1 MIVVI
6 LKSLSHVQLFV
17 TPWTAA
23 CQVSLSLT
31 ISWSLPKFM
40 SIESVIPSSHH
51 ILCCLLLFCLQSF
64 PASGSFPMSCLF
76 SSGGQ
81 SIGASASASVLSMN
95 IQGWCP
101 LGLTG
106 LISLLSKRLSGSSL
120 APYFESINSSVL
132 SLLNGPPLTSVH
144 DYWKNHSFDC
154 MYLCWQSDVFAF

>member
-40 SIESVIPSSHH
+40 SIVSVIPSSHH

-81 SIGASASASVLSMN
+81 SIGASASASVLPMN
-95 IQGWCP
+95 VKSI
-101 LGLTG
+101 T
-106 LISLLSKRLSGSSL
+106 KSS
-120 APYFESINSSVL
+120 IMN
-132 SLLNGPPLTSVH
+132 LLNIFEHTSHEYIQWSQLLYPKIVLLLLL
-144 DYWKNHSFDC
+144 NCFTC
-154 MYLCWQSDVFAF
+154 VRLCVTS